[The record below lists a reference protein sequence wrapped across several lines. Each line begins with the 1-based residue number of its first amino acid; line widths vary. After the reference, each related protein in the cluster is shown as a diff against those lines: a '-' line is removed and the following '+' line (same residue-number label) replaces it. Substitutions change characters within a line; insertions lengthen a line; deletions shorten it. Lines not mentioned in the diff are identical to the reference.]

1 MNAKSALKLAL
12 AVVAV
17 ILLALLIVGP
27 MVLGDYGKSC
37 AVTIG
42 SETRLDYEMSQSECE
57 DAGGVYE

>member
-27 MVLGDYGKSC
+27 MVLGDYGKLC
-37 AVTIG
+37 AVTIS